1 MANTNTTKKY
11 VSLDKLGKYDEKI
24 KAYLATADAAA
35 LGKAKEYAD
44 SLAKNYDSAGAATTA
59 ESNAKTY
66 TDAEVA
72 KANAAAATAKEQ
84 ADKGVADAATA
95 QAAAEK
101 AQGEV
106 DALESYVGT
115 IPSNYSETNVIAYI
129 NKKAEE
135 TLSSALGGSSETAAS
150 VAAALNTYKAENDSK
165 VTANAT
171 AAAAA
176 QTAADNAQTAADSA
190 KSYAEGVANDLTAET
205 ANRTNADNALDE
217 RITTLEGQITGL
229 TGAMH
234 FVGVKESVPEGDY
247 SDYST
252 GDVITV
258 GEKEYVFNGT
268 AFVEFGD
275 VSAEGQRISAL
286 ESWKTTASTD
296 ISKAQGDITT
306 INDTLSTKVSQDTYD
321 TKVSELAQADA
332 DLGGRISTLETA
344 IGTSGS
350 VATDIETAKQGAID
364 TAAADATNKAD
375 KALGDAKK
383 YADDEDAKIEAR
395 VDTLEAASATH
406 ATSTDLEDAKGRIT
420 TAEGKIDTLQTDLD
434 AAKAQI
440 DTNKTNI
447 ESLTTTVNG
456 KASQTDLDT
465 AIGRIAT
472 CELWQSNM
480 IECSEEEINSLFAT
494 SQA

>member
-24 KAYLATADAAA
+24 KAYLATADTAA
-35 LGKAKEYAD
+35 LSEAKDYAD
-44 SLAKNYDSAGAATTA
+44 GLAGNYDAAGT
-59 ESNAKTY
+59 
-66 TDAEVA
+66 
-72 KANAAAATAKEQ
+72 AATAETNAKAYTDEEVVKVNTAVNDAKTQ
-84 ADKGVADAATA
+84 ADKGVDDAAAAQTA
-95 QAAAEK
+95 ADK
-101 AQGEV
+101 AQEEV

-135 TLSSALGGSSETAAS
+135 TLSSASGGSSETAAS
-150 VAAALNTYKAENDSK
+150 VAAALDTYKAENDSK
-165 VTANAT
+165 VAANAT
-171 AAAAA
+171 AATDAKAAA
-176 QTAADNAQTAADSA
+176 DEAQSTADSA

-205 ANRTNADNALDE
+205 TNRTNADNALDG
-217 RITTLEGQITGL
+217 RIATLEGQITGL

-275 VSAEGQRISAL
+275 VSAEGQRISTL
-286 ESWKTTASTD
+286 ESWQTTASAD
-296 ISKAQGDITT
+296 ISKAQGDIAT

-321 TKVSELAQADA
+321 AKVGELAQADT

-350 VATDIETAKQGAID
+350 VATDIEAAKQGAID
-364 TAAADATNKAD
+364 TAAADATSKAD
-375 KALGDAKK
+375 KALVDAKK
-383 YADDEDAKIEAR
+383 YADDEDAKIKTR
-395 VDTLEAASATH
+395 VDALETASAAH
-406 ATSTDLEDAKGRIT
+406 ATSTDLDDAKGRIT
-420 TAEGKIDTLQTDLD
+420 TAEGEIDTLQTDLD
-434 AAKAQI
+434 AAETQI
-440 DTNKTNI
+440 STNKTNI
-447 ESLTTTVNG
+447 ENLTTTVNG
-456 KASQTDLDT
+456 KASQTALDE
-465 AIGRIAT
+465 ANANIAT
-472 CELWQSNM
+472 NANA
-480 IECSEEEINSLFAT
+480 IAAFVECSEEEINSLFAT
-494 SQA
+494 TQG